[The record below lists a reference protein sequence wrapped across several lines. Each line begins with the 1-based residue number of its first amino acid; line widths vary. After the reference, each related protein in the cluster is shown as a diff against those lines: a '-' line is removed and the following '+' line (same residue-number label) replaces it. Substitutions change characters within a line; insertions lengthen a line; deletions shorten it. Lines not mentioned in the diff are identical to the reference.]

1 MKRILQFCSVIIT
14 AIPQLL
20 FYCILVFVFIVV
32 NSTTSY
38 AQQSKDSFALG
49 TTSSFVKNF
58 HDKAAF
64 DNKTLRVKKPSV
76 SLAISANKK
85 FKLNIVMHNQ
95 FSQDEEE
102 FVGNIDTLEGGSFF
116 IRRINNKLEGHIL
129 FARKNKAYSLS
140 SDNKGNAFV
149 KEIDINK
156 VICTNYGSNKKAL
169 DNKPIGIPSL
179 PVGGTPT
186 ILSGPAY
193 STAIM
198 SLESLHGANGCALLD
213 FDGQDVY
220 GTPWNSTID
229 TIHALPSGLS
239 ESQILDVWKLVSED
253 YRPFNINITTS
264 EAVFDSYPKTMRM
277 RCIFTPTDVAD
288 SGEGGVAYLQSFSWN
303 DDTPCWSFESGSA
316 KDAAEPASH
325 EIGHTFGLLHQGR
338 TLPVTGHEEY
348 FSGQG
353 NWGPIMGDAGYYV
366 PLAQWSKGEYMY
378 ADNTED
384 ELALIAAPAYGV
396 GYRADD
402 YGNTTATAAP
412 LIITNGYVNDSGFI
426 GQTTDV
432 DVFSYSIP
440 AGKIHLDIK
449 GIPNYTDLDVLAKLY
464 NSTGTLIRTYDDTT
478 SFNIAIDTTLN
489 AGNYYLSVEGTG
501 TGNPLVTGYTKY
513 ASLGSYYITGYVPTL
528 TPIAPSIINSID
540 SGYLGT
546 SFNYTI
552 PIINN
557 ENYPAT
563 YTATNLPAGLSLNS
577 VTGQISGTP
586 TTAGIYVVNVTAN
599 NGYGTGAGTDTLKI
613 FYLAPYVHNDGIA
626 IRLASPFTYQIN
638 ATNFPTKYGVIG
650 LPSWATLD
658 TLTGIISGTPINGVG
673 TFFTMTLIGSN
684 PGGSATANFFIY
696 INPPVPG
703 IPTVVPSTQMA
714 TAGVAFSDSVFA
726 TNSPTNY
733 AAINLPP
740 GLNIDPLTGVITGV
754 PTTTGTY
761 NATITATNAYGDG
774 TGITTITVGGTSLH
788 IAPVVTSTSMSG
800 TNGTA
805 FSYAIL
811 ATNSPT
817 NYSVSALPAGLTL
830 NNTTGVI
837 SGTPTLEGTY
847 IVNVSATNIYGTGT
861 GTDTITILY
870 APPFLDY
877 DGIIVTLASPF
888 NYPIIATNHPT
899 SYHAVNLPAW
909 ATLDT
914 LTGIISGTPNVLT
927 FSIIDVTLTVI
938 NPAGSSTNDLYI
950 QINPGPIYTVPTVA
964 PYTETA
970 TVGVPF
976 TFTAYGTNFP
986 ASYAAANLPP
996 GLSIDPPTGIVSGT
1010 PTTAGNYSVTI
1021 TATNSYGSGSA
1032 ITTINIIG
1040 VSSAPVVTSATIT
1053 GIVGNLFTY
1062 TISATNGATSYGST
1076 TLPGGLVLNKT
1087 TGVISG
1093 TPTVSGTFTITDTAK
1108 NSGGSG
1114 TGTLTITIN
1123 LAKPVVATASTTGTV
1138 GVPFSYTISATNS
1151 PTSYG
1156 STTLPAG
1163 LGLNATTGII
1173 TGTPTTAGTFTTTD
1187 TAKNISG
1194 SGTGTLTITINPA
1207 KPVVT
1212 STSVNGTIGVL
1223 FSYTIA
1229 ATNSPTSYGT
1239 SALPGGLIFN
1249 NVTGTISGTPTTAGT
1264 FTISDT
1270 ARNITGFGVGTLT
1283 IIITA
1288 TVPPA
1293 PVVTSG
1299 SIAGTVGSSFSYTI
1313 MATNGPT
1320 GYSSTILPAG
1330 LSLNSSG
1337 VINGIPTVAGTFTIT
1352 DTAKNAGGSGAGT
1365 LTITIN
1371 PAKPVVA
1378 IASTIGTVGIAFS
1391 YVISATNAPIGYGS
1405 TLLPVGLSLNTTTG
1419 VISGTPTAAGTFTIT
1434 DTAKNVSGAGTGT
1447 LTITINPA
1455 KPVLAAASAI
1465 GTVGTVFSYAISATN
1480 APTGYSSPTLPAGLS
1495 LNTTTGVISGTPTIT
1510 GTFTIT
1516 DTAKNVSGSGTGT
1529 LTITINPAK
1538 PVVAAASVIGAVGTA
1553 FSYVISATNAPTDYS
1568 STTLPA
1574 GLSLNTA
1581 TGVISGTPTIAG
1593 TFTITDTAKNVS
1605 GSGTGTLTIT
1615 INPAKPVVAIA
1626 STIGTVGTAFSYT
1639 ISATNAPTG
1648 YGSTLLPAGLSLNTT
1663 TGVINGTPTVAG
1675 TFTITD
1681 TAKNA
1686 GGSGTGTL
1694 TITINSAKPVITST
1708 SVNATTAILFSYT
1721 IAATNAPT
1729 SYRVSALPAGLSF
1742 NSSTGTISGIP
1753 TTTGTF
1759 AIADTATNVS
1769 GSGTGTL
1776 TINITATLPSA
1787 PVITSGAISG
1797 TIGTAFSY
1805 TISATNSPTGYSSS
1819 ALPAGLTLNSA
1830 GVISGTP
1837 IVTGVFIINDTAK
1850 NAGGSGAGTVTIT
1863 INSNVTAP
1871 PIITS
1876 NGTVNGTIGTPFEYS
1891 ITVNNSATSYNA
1903 TGLPVGLTINTTT
1916 GTITG
1921 VPTVGGVFAVRITAV
1936 NGGGAA
1942 NNIVTIT
1949 IVTPVAPVIY
1959 SDTVAIFNM
1968 NDFFSYNIEA
1978 YNIPTSYGAVGLPQG
1993 LTVDTTTGL
2002 ISGKTVVAGVYTVT
2016 LKANNAV
2023 GTGTKNLVITVNGNE
2038 VSSTSSIVLP
2048 DPVTKG
2054 GSFAVT
2060 LPGWQLD
2067 ETAAVEIINF
2077 IGEVV
2082 QKADNVP
2089 LQNSPI
2095 FNVPEVSLNVPTL
2108 PAGYYIII
2116 VKGTNT
2122 KIIKEFSIE

>member
-1 MKRILQFCSVIIT
+1 MKKILQFRSVITI

-76 SLAISANKK
+76 SLAISENKK

-193 STAIM
+193 SAAIM
-198 SLESLHGANGCALLD
+198 SLESLHGANGCVLLD

-239 ESQILDVWKLVSED
+239 ESQILEVWKLVSED

-277 RCIFTPTDVAD
+277 RCIFTPTDTVG
-288 SGEGGVAYLQSFSWN
+288 SGEGGIAYLQSFSWN
-303 DDTPCWSFESGSA
+303 DDTPCWSFEVNGTI

-325 EIGHTFGLLHQGR
+325 EIGHTFGLVHQGR

-378 ADNTED
+378 ADDTED

-412 LIITNGYVNDSGFI
+412 LPIPNGYVNDSGFI

-440 AGKIHLDIK
+440 AGKMHLDIK

-478 SFNIAIDTTLN
+478 SFNITIDTTLN

-513 ASLGSYYITGYVPTL
+513 ASLGSYYITGYVPST
-528 TPIAPSIINSID
+528 TPLPVVLSATD
-540 SGYLGT
+540 YGYLGLAY
-546 SFNYTI
+546 SFTV
-552 PIINN
+552 PGVNN
-557 ENYPAT
+557 GNAPAT
-563 YTATNLPAGLSLNS
+563 YTTTSTLPPGL
-577 VTGQISGTP
+577 TM
-586 TTAGIYVVNVTAN
+586 N
-599 NGYGTGAGTDTLKI
+599 N
-613 FYLAPYVHNDGIA
+613 
-626 IRLASPFTYQIN
+626 
-638 ATNFPTKYGVIG
+638 
-650 LPSWATLD
+650 
-658 TLTGIISGTPINGVG
+658 LTGIISGTPTALGSYAVNIKAANSYGSSSGIDTIIIGYTTPTVTFAFGNGNVG
-673 TFFTMTLIGSN
+673 QPFSYTVPTNYFPTHYSVTDGSLPSWATIDTLTGVITGVPPLSANTVIYEPNITVSN
-684 PGGSATANFFIY
+684 PGGSSTGQIVIY
-696 INPPVPG
+696 IAPPLPG
-703 IPTVVPSTQMA
+703 APAVIPA
-714 TAGVAFSDSVFA
+714 TLTTALYSPFTDSVSA

-733 AAINLPP
+733 AAAGLPA
-740 GLNIDPLTGVITGV
+740 GLTIDPLTGIITGTPTIPGVYNVTVTATNIYGSGNAITTINVVGVPIAPVVAPATTTGVVGNLFTYTIIAANGVTSYNSTTLPGGLILNTITGV
-754 PTTTGTY
+754 ISGTPTTAGTFTVTDTAKNSSGSGTGTLTITINNPPKPVVATASTTGTVG
-761 NATITATNAYGDG
+761 TIFSYTINATNAPTGFGSTILPAGLSLNIVTGNISGTPTAAGTFTITDTAKNSGGSG
-774 TGITTITVGGTSLH
+774 TGTLTITINPAKPIVAIASTTGTVGMVFSYTISATNAPTGYGSTTLPVGLSLNTITGIISGTPTTAGTFTITDTAKNISGSGIGILTITVNPAKPVVAAASTIGTEGTAFSYAISATNAPTGYGSTILPPGLSLNTVTGV
-788 IAPVVTSTSMSG
+788 ISGTPTTVGTFTITDTAKNISGFGTGTLVITINSAKPVVTSTSING

-861 GTDTITILY
+861 GADTIIILY

-927 FSIIDVTLTVI
+927 FSIIDVTLTVT
-938 NPAGSSTNDLYI
+938 NPGGSSTNDLYI

-1032 ITTINIIG
+1032 ITTINVMG
-1040 VSSAPVVTSATIT
+1040 VSSAPVVTSSTIT

-1076 TLPGGLVLNKT
+1076 TLPSGLVLNKT
-1087 TGVISG
+1087 TGGISG

-1156 STTLPAG
+1156 STILPAG

-1173 TGTPTTAGTFTTTD
+1173 TGTPTTAGTYTTTD

-1212 STSVNGTIGVL
+1212 STSVNGTVGVL

-1283 IIITA
+1283 IIITV

-1313 MATNGPT
+1313 IATN
-1320 GYSSTILPAG
+1320 
-1330 LSLNSSG
+1330 
-1337 VINGIPTVAGTFTIT
+1337 
-1352 DTAKNAGGSGAGT
+1352 
-1365 LTITIN
+1365 
-1371 PAKPVVA
+1371 
-1378 IASTIGTVGIAFS
+1378 
-1391 YVISATNAPIGYGS
+1391 
-1405 TLLPVGLSLNTTTG
+1405 
-1419 VISGTPTAAGTFTIT
+1419 
-1434 DTAKNVSGAGTGT
+1434 
-1447 LTITINPA
+1447 
-1455 KPVLAAASAI
+1455 
-1465 GTVGTVFSYAISATN
+1465 
-1480 APTGYSSPTLPAGLS
+1480 
-1495 LNTTTGVISGTPTIT
+1495 
-1510 GTFTIT
+1510 
-1516 DTAKNVSGSGTGT
+1516 
-1529 LTITINPAK
+1529 
-1538 PVVAAASVIGAVGTA
+1538 
-1553 FSYVISATNAPTDYS
+1553 
-1568 STTLPA
+1568 
-1574 GLSLNTA
+1574 
-1581 TGVISGTPTIAG
+1581 
-1593 TFTITDTAKNVS
+1593 
-1605 GSGTGTLTIT
+1605 
-1615 INPAKPVVAIA
+1615 
-1626 STIGTVGTAFSYT
+1626 
-1639 ISATNAPTG
+1639 
-1648 YGSTLLPAGLSLNTT
+1648 
-1663 TGVINGTPTVAG
+1663 
-1675 TFTITD
+1675 
-1681 TAKNA
+1681 
-1686 GGSGTGTL
+1686 
-1694 TITINSAKPVITST
+1694 
-1708 SVNATTAILFSYT
+1708 
-1721 IAATNAPT
+1721 
-1729 SYRVSALPAGLSF
+1729 
-1742 NSSTGTISGIP
+1742 
-1753 TTTGTF
+1753 
-1759 AIADTATNVS
+1759 
-1769 GSGTGTL
+1769 
-1776 TINITATLPSA
+1776 
-1787 PVITSGAISG
+1787 
-1797 TIGTAFSY
+1797 
-1805 TISATNSPTGYSSS
+1805 
-1819 ALPAGLTLNSA
+1819 
-1830 GVISGTP
+1830 
-1837 IVTGVFIINDTAK
+1837 
-1850 NAGGSGAGTVTIT
+1850 
-1863 INSNVTAP
+1863 
-1871 PIITS
+1871 
-1876 NGTVNGTIGTPFEYS
+1876 
-1891 ITVNNSATSYNA
+1891 
-1903 TGLPVGLTINTTT
+1903 
-1916 GTITG
+1916 
-1921 VPTVGGVFAVRITAV
+1921 
-1936 NGGGAA
+1936 
-1942 NNIVTIT
+1942 
-1949 IVTPVAPVIY
+1949 
-1959 SDTVAIFNM
+1959 
-1968 NDFFSYNIEA
+1968 
-1978 YNIPTSYGAVGLPQG
+1978 
-1993 LTVDTTTGL
+1993 
-2002 ISGKTVVAGVYTVT
+2002 
-2016 LKANNAV
+2016 
-2023 GTGTKNLVITVNGNE
+2023 
-2038 VSSTSSIVLP
+2038 
-2048 DPVTKG
+2048 
-2054 GSFAVT
+2054 
-2060 LPGWQLD
+2060 
-2067 ETAAVEIINF
+2067 
-2077 IGEVV
+2077 
-2082 QKADNVP
+2082 
-2089 LQNSPI
+2089 
-2095 FNVPEVSLNVPTL
+2095 
-2108 PAGYYIII
+2108 
-2116 VKGTNT
+2116 
-2122 KIIKEFSIE
+2122 